1 MYIYYSFRKTAGIVC
16 IVVSLLM
23 LVGGIVCLILMCV
36 GIIGKKPT
44 APQPQTVIRLII

>member
-1 MYIYYSFRKTAGIVC
+1 MYIYYFFRKTAGIVC

-36 GIIGKKPT
+36 GINLMIRHISRRCSCLGK
-44 APQPQTVIRLII
+44 A